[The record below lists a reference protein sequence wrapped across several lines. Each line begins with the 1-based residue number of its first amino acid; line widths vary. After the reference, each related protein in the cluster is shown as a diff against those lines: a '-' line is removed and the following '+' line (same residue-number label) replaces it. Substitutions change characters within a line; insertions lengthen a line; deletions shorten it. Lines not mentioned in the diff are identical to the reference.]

1 MSRSL
6 TVEEVAALSRI
17 KVLGRGTGRIT
28 TMADLLMPKNKAQF
42 QKAASKFKNNPK
54 LKPKQFQTYGP
65 ALDRLWTEIIKSK

>member
-42 QKAASKFKNNPK
+42 
-54 LKPKQFQTYGP
+54 
-65 ALDRLWTEIIKSK
+65 